1 MAELYWTYDV
11 PGFPG
16 LAYDGEFF
24 VPDDSG
30 VVGRLLPT
38 TYDRIRQGIRVM
50 LLPRWLVAPVPEWNG
65 DSVRDWLHRDDL
77 PRPVPHIRSAP
88 VEVETTHAG
97 STRRE
102 FLPTGRLLLEVTSRW
117 PAGSLAIP
125 DDRREALGDALSCSD
140 MPAESWRYLPWSE
153 EGREACPTGP
163 PWPSAPT
170 VLCRPCGDRPL
181 RSLIVMLGR
190 EPLWGAFC
198 DRCCTVYWTRREA
211 VVASVDV
218 DLRPRAGLLPGTVT
232 IGDREV
238 PARVV
243 VVTNELPGD
252 LFDRT
257 AFERD
262 MAILAARER
271 IARGEARPEDT
282 DATLFWS
289 RPRRPRSG

>member
-1 MAELYWTYDV
+1 MAELRWRYEV
-11 PGFPG
+11 PGFRHVVYEG
-16 LAYDGEFF
+16 SFW
-24 VPDDSG
+24 VPDPGGGGDVLDISDSLTHPSDG
-30 VVGRLLPT
+30 PPARLLA
-38 TYDRIRQGIRVM
+38 
-50 LLPRWLVAPVPEWNG
+50 RWLEAPVPEWGGN
-65 DSVRDWLHRDDL
+65 SVRDWLHRDDL
-77 PRPVPHIRSAP
+77 PRPVPHIRSHSQDIGYRAP
-88 VEVETTHAG
+88 
-97 STRRE
+97 
-102 FLPTGRLLLEVTSRW
+102 PTLRLEVTSRW

-125 DDRREALGDALSCSD
+125 DEAREALGDALSCSD
-140 MPAESWRYLPWSE
+140 MPAESWRHLPWSE
-153 EGREACPTGP
+153 DGREACPTGP

-181 RSLIVMLGR
+181 RSLIVMLGQ